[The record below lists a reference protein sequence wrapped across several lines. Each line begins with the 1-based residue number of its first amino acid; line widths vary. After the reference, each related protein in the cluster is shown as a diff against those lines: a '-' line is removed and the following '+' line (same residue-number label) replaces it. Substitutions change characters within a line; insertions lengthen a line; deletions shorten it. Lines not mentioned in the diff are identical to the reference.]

1 MVSDSKAAG
10 GLSIRNRVST
20 GGEIQASTAAPTAR
34 YPLTSGQSSYYAQER
49 ARPEMSSSISATY
62 RIEGELDVARFAEAI
77 ARTVGQHDA
86 LRIGLCDDVR
96 LGTPTQLV
104 RHQPD
109 NASLLSCQQ
118 VRSSSEEQFSR
129 YARLVHG
136 KDLAEP
142 WDLTTEYPFRFR
154 LLRHSPTVHAF
165 LASFSQVALDGRGM
179 ALVLRDL
186 WQNFEHDTAHP
197 DFPSVPQRPSFV
209 RAAEQHAA
217 GGSPRT
223 AGFWQ
228 QRIAENCP
236 SGEPPT
242 ERPDTIDQPR
252 CVMAQATVSG
262 AERAMLRERSKT
274 YGCTEFQLTIAAL
287 AHAVLTEVATDD
299 RLHIWLPVD
308 ARSPGDFD
316 TSGMFTVS
324 LPVALPRTG
333 SLLEMARQVR
343 EEVMAVAANRQMDH
357 AALAALQASFRETD
371 TSRGWTVSAGYSNRD
386 QNPGEKVAQGVV
398 ARPGSYPA
406 DFQYI
411 SRGVELKVLGGAG
424 SLSITLAL
432 DSVFSADT
440 AADRLLN
447 AFSAGLGGI
456 RLARC
461 A

>member
-1 MVSDSKAAG
+1 M
-10 GLSIRNRVST
+10 
-20 GGEIQASTAAPTAR
+20 QASTAAPMAR
-34 YPLTSGQSSYYAQER
+34 YPLTSGQSSFYAQTR
-49 ARPEMSSSISATY
+49 AQPEMSGSLSAAY
-62 RIEGELDVARFAEAI
+62 RIEGELDVARFAEAV

-86 LRIGLCDDVR
+86 LRIGLCDDGR
-96 LGTPTQLV
+96 LGDPTQLV

-109 NASLLSCQQ
+109 GASLLSCQQ

-142 WDLTTEYPFRFR
+142 WDLSTEYPFRFR

-165 LASFSQVALDGRGM
+165 LASFSHMALDGRGM

-186 WQNFEHDTAHP
+186 WNNFEHDTAHP
-197 DFPSVPQRPSFV
+197 DRPSVPQPQSFV

-217 GGSPRT
+217 GGSPRA
-223 AGFWQ
+223 AGFWR

-242 ERPDTIDQPR
+242 ERPDTTGQRR
-252 CVMAQATVSG
+252 CVIAQATVSG
-262 AERAMLRERSKT
+262 AERAMLRERSRNH
-274 YGCTEFQLTIAAL
+274 GCTEFQLTIAAL

-299 RLHIWLPVD
+299 RLHVWLPID
-308 ARSPGDFD
+308 ARSPEDFD

-333 SLLEMARQVR
+333 TLREMTRQVGT
-343 EEVMAVAANRQMDH
+343 EVMAVAANRQMDH
-357 AALAALQASFRETD
+357 TTLAALQASFREND
-371 TSRGWTVSAGYSNRD
+371 TSRGWTVVASYFNRA
-386 QNPGEKVAQGVV
+386 QNPGEKAVQGIV

-406 DFQYI
+406 DFQYE
-411 SRGVELKVLGGAG
+411 SRGVELAVLGGAG
-424 SLSITLAL
+424 PLNITLAL
-432 DSVFSADT
+432 DPVFSADT
-440 AADRLLN
+440 AADRLLS

-456 RLARC
+456 RLTR
-461 A
+461 